1 MSTVSLKISILILS
15 EEVQSRVSLDEAV
28 IEEYAEAMKKG
39 DRFPPIDVYFDGEDY
54 YVADGFHRV
63 KAAIKAGFD
72 EINAKV
78 HAGNVRNA
86 ILHSVG
92 ANASHGL
99 RRTNLDKRNSVEK
112 LLIDVEW
119 QLWSDRKIADKC
131 AVSHPFVAKVRV
143 DLSGNDYQIQE
154 RTFERNGKAYTMDT
168 TNIGSKKEAEPSN
181 VIPSPVQF
189 HKQESVDDYDDDEE
203 DLEEIDDNTVY
214 QVVKRDP
221 EKELKALGLK
231 LQDSLDFLM
240 HWEKHIQ
247 PVLDNPIALNGVS
260 PDVIGEMVLLANQN
274 LNRLKEFFPTI
285 TKAER
290 R

>member
-28 IEEYAEAMKKG
+28 IEEYAEEMKKG

-72 EINAKV
+72 EINARV
-78 HAGNVRNA
+78 HTGNVRDA

-168 TNIGSKKEAEPSN
+168 TNIGVKKEAEPSN
-181 VIPSPVQF
+181 IIPSPVQF
-189 HKQESVDDYDDDEE
+189 QKQEPVDDYDDEDEDDLDDLSIKEE
-203 DLEEIDDNTVY
+203 DPGKIVVNPINWKERGNKFVEAMITASAFSKAIEIDSHGGFPDNM
-214 QVVKRDP
+214 
-221 EKELKALGLK
+221 KEVFSEAILLMKKNLP
-231 LQDSLDFLM
+231 QFIEYFVTTNSL
-240 HWEKHIQ
+240 
-247 PVLDNPIALNGVS
+247 
-260 PDVIGEMVLLANQN
+260 
-274 LNRLKEFFPTI
+274 
-285 TKAER
+285 ER

>member
-28 IEEYAEAMKKG
+28 IEEYAEAMRKG

-63 KAAIKAGFD
+63 RAAIKAGFD

-78 HAGNVRNA
+78 HAGNVRDA

-143 DLSGNDYQIQE
+143 DLSGNDYQIQK

-189 HKQESVDDYDDDEE
+189 QKQEPVDDYDDEDEE
-203 DLEEIDDNTVY
+203 DLDDLSIKEEDPGKIVVNPINWKERGNKFVEAMITASAFSKAIEIDSHGGFPDNM
-214 QVVKRDP
+214 
-221 EKELKALGLK
+221 KEVFSEAILLMKKNLP
-231 LQDSLDFLM
+231 QFIEYFVTTNSL
-240 HWEKHIQ
+240 
-247 PVLDNPIALNGVS
+247 
-260 PDVIGEMVLLANQN
+260 
-274 LNRLKEFFPTI
+274 
-285 TKAER
+285 ER

>member
-28 IEEYAEAMKKG
+28 IEEYAEEMKKG

-72 EINAKV
+72 EINARV
-78 HAGNVRNA
+78 HTGNVRDA

-168 TNIGSKKEAEPSN
+168 TNIGVKKEAEPSN
-181 VIPSPVQF
+181 IIPSPVQF
-189 HKQESVDDYDDDEE
+189 QKQEPVDDYDDEDEDDLDDLSIKEE
-203 DLEEIDDNTVY
+203 DPGKIVVNPINWKDKGNKFVEAMITASAFSKAIEIDSHGGFPDNM
-214 QVVKRDP
+214 
-221 EKELKALGLK
+221 KEVFSEAILLMKKNLP
-231 LQDSLDFLM
+231 QFIEYFVTTNSL
-240 HWEKHIQ
+240 
-247 PVLDNPIALNGVS
+247 
-260 PDVIGEMVLLANQN
+260 
-274 LNRLKEFFPTI
+274 
-285 TKAER
+285 ER